1 MERGTNIK
9 LLLAAI
15 ISHVFWGFSFLCTK
29 SALGAADMY
38 VLLSH
43 RFLIAF
49 AVMNVLLL
57 FRVVKIDFR
66 GKGKRILL
74 PLLMGLC
81 EPVIYFIGEEYGVI
95 HSTTIFSGVMI
106 AVIPIVATF
115 AAMPFL
121 KEKPTVGQVLFSF
134 LSVGGVIG
142 VGLLNKSTGTLD
154 WIGVVALVVAVLSAA
169 AYGVIDRGTSAEF
182 TAFERT
188 YLMIGMGAVCFTP
201 IALLRVR
208 FDPAAF
214 VQPFL
219 NASAF
224 GGVNWIYLGAVL
236 FLSVCCSVVSY
247 FLLSYMATY
256 MTVTRSAAYA
266 NLTTAVSVFAGAVI
280 LKEPLSWLGV
290 LFCAVILIG
299 IFGVQVT
306 ARKGEPMKRSKQQTE
321 TNT

>member
-1 MERGTNIK
+1 MDRKTNVK

-15 ISHVFWGFSFLCTK
+15 ISHVFWGFSFLCTRA
-29 SALGAADMY
+29 ALDVADMY

-43 RFLIAF
+43 RFLLAF
-49 AVMNVLLL
+49 LIMNVLLL
-57 FRVVKIDFR
+57 FGVVKVSFK

-74 PLLMGLC
+74 PLLMGLM
-81 EPVIYFIGEEYGVI
+81 EPVVYFIGEEYGVL

-106 AVIPIVATF
+106 AVIPIVSIF
-115 AAMPFL
+115 AAWPIL
-121 KEKPTVGQVLFSF
+121 KERPTLGQVLFSF

-142 VGLLNKSTGTLD
+142 IGLLNKSSGTLD
-154 WIGVVALVVAVLSAA
+154 WIGVAGLIVAVLSAA

-188 YLMIGMGAVCFTP
+188 YLMIGMGALCFTP
-201 IALLRVR
+201 IALARVR
-208 FDPAAF
+208 FDFGAF
-214 VQPFL
+214 VQPL
-219 NASAF
+219 GTWS
-224 GGVNWIYLGAVL
+224 YLGSIL
-236 FLSVCCSVVSY
+236 FLGVCCSVISY

-266 NLTTAVSVFAGAVI
+266 NLTTAVSVFAGAVF

-290 LFCAVILIG
+290 LFCAVILVG

-306 ARKGEPMKRSKQQTE
+306 ARKGESARVKTE
-321 TNT
+321 

>member
-1 MERGTNIK
+1 MRERTPDCISGSDMEKGTNIK

-15 ISHVFWGFSFLCTK
+15 ISHVFWGFSFLCTRT
-29 SALGAADMY
+29 ALDVADMY

-43 RFLIAF
+43 RFLLAF
-49 AVMNVLLL
+49 LIMNVLLL
-57 FRVVKIDFR
+57 FGVVKVSFK

-74 PLLMGLC
+74 PLLMGLM
-81 EPVIYFIGEEYGVI
+81 EPVVYFIGEEYGVL

-106 AVIPIVATF
+106 AVIPIVSIF
-115 AAMPFL
+115 AAWPIL
-121 KEKPTVGQVLFSF
+121 KERPTLGQVLFSF

-142 VGLLNKSTGTLD
+142 IGLLNKSSGTLD
-154 WIGVVALVVAVLSAA
+154 WIGVAGLIVAVLSAA

-188 YLMIGMGAVCFTP
+188 YMMIGMGAVCFTP
-201 IALLRVR
+201 IALARVR
-208 FDPAAF
+208 FNLGAF
-214 VQPFL
+214 VQPL
-219 NASAF
+219 GTWS
-224 GGVNWIYLGAVL
+224 YLGPIL
-236 FLSVCCSVVSY
+236 FLGVCCSVISY

-266 NLTTAVSVFAGAVI
+266 NLTTAVSVFAGAVF

-290 LFCAVILIG
+290 LFCVVILVG

-306 ARKGEPMKRSKQQTE
+306 ARKGESARVKTE
-321 TNT
+321 

>member
-1 MERGTNIK
+1 MDRKTKVK

-15 ISHVFWGFSFLCTK
+15 ISHVFWGFSFLGTK
-29 SALGAADMY
+29 SALGVADMY

-49 AVMNVLLL
+49 FIMNVLLL
-57 FRVVKIDFR
+57 FGVVKVRFK

-74 PLLMGLC
+74 PLLMGLM
-81 EPVIYFIGEEYGVI
+81 EPVVYFIGEEYGVL

-121 KEKPTVGQVLFSF
+121 HEKPTGGQVLFSL

-142 VGLLNKSTGTLD
+142 IGLLNKSTGTLD
-154 WIGVVALVVAVLSAA
+154 WIGVVGLIVAVLSAA
-169 AYGVIDRGTSAEF
+169 AYGVLDRGTSVDF

-188 YLMIGMGAVCFTP
+188 YLMIAMGAVCFTP

-208 FDPAAF
+208 FDLAAF
-214 VQPFL
+214 VQPLGDMRFL
-219 NASAF
+219 
-224 GGVNWIYLGAVL
+224 LPVL
-236 FLSVCCSVVSY
+236 FLAVCCSVVSY
-247 FLLSYMATY
+247 FFLSYMATY

-266 NLTTAVSVFAGAVI
+266 NLTTAVSVFAGAVF

-290 LFCAVILIG
+290 LFCAVILVG

-306 ARKGEPMKRSKQQTE
+306 ARKGEPARLQTE
-321 TNT
+321 RTD

>member
-1 MERGTNIK
+1 MGKGTNIK

-15 ISHVFWGFSFLCTK
+15 ISHVFWGFSFLCTRA
-29 SALGAADMY
+29 ALDVADMY

-43 RFLIAF
+43 RFLLAF
-49 AVMNVLLL
+49 LIMNVLLL
-57 FRVVKIDFR
+57 FGVVKVSFK

-74 PLLMGLC
+74 PLLMGLM
-81 EPVIYFIGEEYGVI
+81 EPVVYFIGEEYGVL

-106 AVIPIVATF
+106 AVIPIVSIF
-115 AAMPFL
+115 AAWPIL
-121 KEKPTVGQVLFSF
+121 KERPTLGQVLFSF

-142 VGLLNKSTGTLD
+142 IGLLNKSSGTLD
-154 WIGVVALVVAVLSAA
+154 WIGVAGLIVAVLSAA

-188 YLMIGMGAVCFTP
+188 YMMIGMGAVCFTP
-201 IALLRVR
+201 IALARVR
-208 FDPAAF
+208 FNLGAF
-214 VQPFL
+214 MQPL
-219 NASAF
+219 GTWS
-224 GGVNWIYLGAVL
+224 YLGSIL
-236 FLSVCCSVVSY
+236 FLGVCCSVISY

-266 NLTTAVSVFAGAVI
+266 NLTTAVSVFAGAVF

-290 LFCAVILIG
+290 LFCAVILVG

-306 ARKGEPMKRSKQQTE
+306 ARKGESARVKTE
-321 TNT
+321 

>member
-1 MERGTNIK
+1 MERGSNWK
-9 LLLAAI
+9 LVTAAI
-15 ISHVFWGFSFLCTK
+15 VSHVFWGFSFLCTK
-29 SALGAADMY
+29 TALGVTDMY

-43 RFLIAF
+43 RFLLAF
-49 AVMNVLLL
+49 AIMNLLLL
-57 FRVVKIDFR
+57 FGVVKINFR

-74 PLLMGLC
+74 PLLMGLM
-81 EPVIYFIGEEYGVI
+81 EPVVYFIGEEYGVL

-142 VGLLNKSTGTLD
+142 IGLLNKSTGTLD
-154 WIGVVALVVAVLSAA
+154 WIGVVALIVAVLSAA

-188 YLMIGMGAVCFTP
+188 YLMIGMGACCFTP
-201 IALLRVR
+201 IALFRVR
-208 FDPAAF
+208 GNLSAF
-214 VQPFL
+214 VQPL
-219 NASAF
+219 TDRS
-224 GGVNWIYLGAVL
+224 YLGSVL
-236 FLSVCCSVVSY
+236 FLGVCCSVISY

-266 NLTTAVSVFAGAVI
+266 NLTTAVSVFAGAVF
-280 LKEPLSWLGV
+280 LKEPLSWLGI
-290 LFCAVILIG
+290 LFCAVILVG

-306 ARKGEPMKRSKQQTE
+306 ARKGEPKMRVAEPTESKS
-321 TNT
+321 

>member
-1 MERGTNIK
+1 MDRKTNVK

-29 SALGAADMY
+29 AALGVADMY

-49 AVMNVLLL
+49 AIMNALLL
-57 FRVVKIDFR
+57 MGVVKVRFK
-66 GKGKRILL
+66 GKGRRILL
-74 PLLMGLC
+74 PLLMGLM
-81 EPVIYFIGEEYGVI
+81 EPVVYFIGEEYGVI

-106 AVIPIVATF
+106 AVIPIVSTF

-121 KEKPTVGQVLFSF
+121 HETPTVGQVLFSL

-142 VGLLNKSTGTLD
+142 IGLLNKSTGTLD
-154 WIGVVALVVAVLSAA
+154 WIGVVGLVVAVLSAA
-169 AYGVIDRGTSAEF
+169 AYGVLDRGTSVDF

-208 FDPAAF
+208 FEFAAF
-214 VQPFL
+214 FAPLREWQFTG
-219 NASAF
+219 S
-224 GGVNWIYLGAVL
+224 VL
-236 FLSVCCSVVSY
+236 FLAVCCSVVSY

-266 NLTTAVSVFAGAVI
+266 NLTTAVSVFAGAVF
-280 LKEPLSWLGV
+280 LKEPLSWLGL
-290 LFCAVILIG
+290 LFCTVILVG
-299 IFGVQVT
+299 IFGVQMT
-306 ARKGEPMKRSKQQTE
+306 AKKGEPARRTKQTE
-321 TNT
+321 IP